1 MLSGEEGDNSAGQ
14 AGGWE
19 PGARPRDRGPGH
31 TSAAAIGQPSRDLGS
46 DWLLESGNYP
56 DLSLVSCTALLVV
69 ARHQV
74 CPDRGHQVTRGHT

>member
-1 MLSGEEGDNSAGQ
+1 MLSGEEGDTTQRSQ

-46 DWLLESGNYP
+46 DWLLAGDGEW
-56 DLSLVSCTALLVV
+56 
-69 ARHQV
+69 
-74 CPDRGHQVTRGHT
+74 